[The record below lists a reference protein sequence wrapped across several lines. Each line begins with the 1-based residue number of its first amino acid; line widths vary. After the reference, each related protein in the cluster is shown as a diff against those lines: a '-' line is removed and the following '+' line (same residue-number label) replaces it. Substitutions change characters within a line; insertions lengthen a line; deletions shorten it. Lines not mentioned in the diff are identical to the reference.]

1 MEERIAEVIFYYE
14 GIIRNIGLSLL
25 LILLLEGLR
34 RIIHKR
40 FINNKIE
47 IKEQYNKK
55 KSINGIFII
64 FNLIV
69 LATVWYNWSTY
80 IVTFIGIFSAGLA
93 IAMKDIII
101 NIVAGVYIIWTKPF
115 QIGERIEISG
125 HIGDVVDLG
134 FLQFSMLEV
143 GNRVGGEQST
153 GRMIQ
158 MPNMQI
164 LYSPI
169 ENYEKGF
176 KYIWHEIKVQLEK
189 DSDWEKAK
197 LILNELLEEFTQE
210 IIKEARKQIED
221 SGKKYLIYYSYLTPI
236 VYVNFDNGGIILTA
250 RFLCDPR
257 KTRVVEN
264 DIWEKL
270 LKIIKEQEKIRLK

>member
-1 MEERIAEVIFYYE
+1 MNEWISEYIVQHGGMIKNICFSIILIAV
-14 GIIRNIGLSLL
+14 
-25 LILLLEGLR
+25 LEGVR
-34 RIIHKR
+34 RITNKDLKT
-40 FINNKIE
+40 NKIE
-47 IKEQYNKK
+47 MKEKYNKK
-55 KSINGIFII
+55 KSINGIFIVL
-64 FNLIV
+64 NLLG
-69 LATVWYNWSTY
+69 LAIIWYNWSTY

-101 NIVAGVYIIWTKPF
+101 NIVAGIYIIWAKPF
-115 QIGERIEISG
+115 QIGERIEING

-134 FLQFSMLEV
+134 FFQFSMLEV

-197 LILNELLEEFTQE
+197 LILNELLEELTQE
-210 IIKEARKQIED
+210 ITGEARKQIED

-270 LKIIKEQEKIRLK
+270 LKTIKEQEKIRLK

>member
-34 RIIHKR
+34 RIIHKK

-101 NIVAGVYIIWTKPF
+101 NIVAGVYIIWAKPF

-264 DIWEKL
+264 DVWEKL

>member
-64 FNLIV
+64 LNLIV

>member
-34 RIIHKR
+34 RIIHKK

-101 NIVAGVYIIWTKPF
+101 NIVAGVYIIWAKPF

-264 DIWEKL
+264 DVWEKL
-270 LKIIKEQEKIRLK
+270 LKIIKEQEKICLK

>member
-34 RIIHKR
+34 RIIHKK

-69 LATVWYNWSTY
+69 LATIWYNWSTY

-101 NIVAGVYIIWTKPF
+101 NIVAGVYIIWAKPF

-264 DIWEKL
+264 DVWEKL